1 MLEYLRSEDDEGVVT
16 EEFSSSRG
24 SSETQEPLVERGK
37 CPRQPCS
44 EPQCQAATKLENIMK
59 EWHCSLSL
67 APYLTSHIQYLEDL
81 DEEMSAKCSHL
92 KSCIEGLETDFSRQL
107 VELTVSLE
115 RQEEKYSEEHRLTQE
130 KLSLI
135 TEKVQET
142 SQIIG
147 GTASSSKV
155 GHCLATSQP
164 RPSRHFYHLL
174 FSDFQGGRKS
184 GCS

>member
-1 MLEYLRSEDDEGVVT
+1 MTARTRESRTTVETLTATMRMTMKVVLARESVST
-16 EEFSSSRG
+16 MVSSRAKVP
-24 SSETQEPLVERGK
+24 TLLQWHWVWLALVKTAWQWR
-37 CPRQPCS
+37 PD
-44 EPQCQAATKLENIMK
+44 QA
-59 EWHCSLSL
+59 SL
-67 APYLTSHIQYLEDL
+67 ALSQST
-81 DEEMSAKCSHL
+81 
-92 KSCIEGLETDFSRQL
+92 QL
-107 VELTVSLE
+107 GELTVSLE

-142 SQIIG
+142 SQIICG
-147 GTASSSKV
+147 AASSSKV
-155 GHCLATSQP
+155 GNCLETSQP